1 MGIPASILGKSLGSA
16 IATHVSS
23 RTQPYC
29 LILDSAFTSMSEVM
43 SARVPWLPRILIPR
57 VFASIDKVPLI
68 DCPTL
73 VLHGD
78 QDKLVPPA
86 HGLRLYDALKAP
98 KIMSM
103 IEGVGHNDIDSS
115 YQYHNWV
122 KCFLADPLGLI
133 AEQEET
139 SRSSEAV
146 MRHIIMLI

>member
-1 MGIPASILGKSLGSA
+1 M
-16 IATHVSS
+16 
-23 RTQPYC
+23 
-29 LILDSAFTSMSEVM
+29 
-43 SARVPWLPRILIPR
+43 
-57 VFASIDKVPLI
+57 
-68 DCPTL
+68 
-73 VLHGD
+73 HGD

-139 SRSSEAV
+139 SRSSEAE
-146 MRHIIMLI
+146 MRHIKMLI